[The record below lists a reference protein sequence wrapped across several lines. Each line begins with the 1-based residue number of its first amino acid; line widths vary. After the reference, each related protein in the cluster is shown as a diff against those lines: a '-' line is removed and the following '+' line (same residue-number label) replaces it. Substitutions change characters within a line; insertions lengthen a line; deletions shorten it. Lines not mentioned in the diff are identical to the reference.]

1 MAQAQEDIKILN
13 GDIAVDDRGS
23 LRFINEFDF
32 KDVKR
37 FYQVENHDDD
47 TVRAFHGH
55 MKEAKYVYVASGS
68 IILCLAKLNANKKL
82 DKNTKVE
89 KLVLSAAKPKIVYV
103 PSGYANGF
111 KALEENTKIIFF
123 STTTLQESL
132 GDDYRFPYDF
142 FGEEIWEVENR

>member
-1 MAQAQEDIKILN
+1 MAQEDIKILN

-47 TVRAFHGH
+47 IVRAFHGH

-68 IILCLAKLNANKKL
+68 IILCLAKLNADKKL
-82 DKNTKVE
+82 DKNAKIE
-89 KLVLSAAKPKIVYV
+89 RLVVSASKPKIIYV

-111 KALEENTKIIFF
+111 KALEKNTKIIFF

>member
-1 MAQAQEDIKILN
+1 MNRTIQTFQ

-23 LRFINEFDF
+23 LRFVNDFDF
-32 KDVKR
+32 ADVKR

-68 IILCLAKLNANKKL
+68 IILCLAPLNE
-82 DKNTKVE
+82 KNELEKNSKVE
-89 KLVLSAAKPKIVYV
+89 RLVLSAAKPKVVYV
-103 PSGYANGF
+103 PAGYVNGF
-111 KALEENTKIIFF
+111 RALEKNTKIIFF